1 MTNLYIYIYIY
12 FICYDVS
19 LVVCWSYN
27 LKFGKKLLLASS
39 FKLLGQFH
47 HPPPPP
53 NCCVASIGK
62 EIIHQYVKM
71 TLDKH
76 IIFCKHVYI
85 HVHVH
90 FVIFCVNW
98 TSCQLFRFEAKIY
111 RFYCISIG
119 SASILWCQSNNS
131 QNIDR
136 SRRIWGTIPFCPMVP
151 FNNFVY
157 LIVGVRAVK
166 EENILYLTFFFN

>member
-1 MTNLYIYIYIY
+1 
-12 FICYDVS
+12 
-19 LVVCWSYN
+19 
-27 LKFGKKLLLASS
+27 
-39 FKLLGQFH
+39 
-47 HPPPPP
+47 
-53 NCCVASIGK
+53 
-62 EIIHQYVKM
+62 M

-111 RFYCISIG
+111 HFYCISIG

-136 SRRIWGTIPFCPMVP
+136 SRRIWGTILFCPMVP

-157 LIVGVRAVK
+157 LIVGVRAVN
-166 EENILYLTFFFN
+166 EENILYLTFFFNSKIKLTNSTQLYKFGFEIVWTFLLITSLLHAYI